1 MARINRAEVE
11 RVALL
16 ARLSLS
22 DEEADRLAREFDSF
36 LGYVDTLQEIDT
48 AGIVPTAHSISLPT
62 PTRSDRPAAAM
73 DAELAVA
80 NAPEA
85 AASAFLVP
93 KVIDTEAEG

>member
-73 DAELAVA
+73 DAELVVA

-93 KVIDTEAEG
+93 RVIDTEAEG

>member
-11 RVALL
+11 RVAAL

-22 DEEADRLAREFDSF
+22 DEEADRLVREFESF
-36 LGYVDTLQEIDT
+36 LGYIDTLQEIDT
-48 AGIVPTAHSISLPT
+48 AGVVPTAHPISLPT
-62 PTRSDRPAAAM
+62 PTRPDRPAAAM
-73 DAELAVA
+73 DVELVVA

-85 AASAFLVP
+85 AASGFLVP

>member
-1 MARINRAEVE
+1 MARIDRAEVE
-11 RVALL
+11 RVASL

-22 DEEADRLAREFDSF
+22 DQEAERLVREFESF
-36 LGYVDTLQEIDT
+36 LGYIDTLQEIDT
-48 AGIVPTAHSISLPT
+48 QGVAPTAHPISLPT
-62 PTRSDRPAAAM
+62 PTRPDEPEAPM
-73 DAELAVA
+73 DAARAVA

>member
-1 MARINRAEVE
+1 MTRINREELE

-22 DEEADRLAREFDSF
+22 DEEAGRLAREFDSF
-36 LGYVDTLQEIDT
+36 LDYIETIREIDT
-48 AGIVPTAHSISLPT
+48 VGIAPTANPISLPT
-62 PTRSDRPAAAM
+62 PTRPDRPAPAM

-85 AASAFLVP
+85 AASGFLVP
-93 KVIDTEAEG
+93 KVIETEAEG

>member
-22 DEEADRLAREFDSF
+22 DEEADRLAREFESF
-36 LGYVDTLQEIDT
+36 LGYIETIQEIDT
-48 AGIVPTAHSISLPT
+48 TGVVQTAHPISLPT
-62 PTRSDRPAAAM
+62 PTRPDRPAVAM
-73 DAELAVA
+73 EAELAVA

-85 AASAFLVP
+85 AATAFLVP

>member
-1 MARINRAEVE
+1 MARINREEVE

-22 DEEADRLAREFDSF
+22 DEEADRLVQEFDSF
-36 LGYVDTLQEIDT
+36 LGYIETLQEIDT
-48 AGIVPTAHSISLPT
+48 VGIAPTANPISLPT
-62 PTRSDRPAAAM
+62 PTRLDRPAAAM

-80 NAPEA
+80 NAPET
-85 AASAFLVP
+85 AASGFLVP

>member
-1 MARINRAEVE
+1 VARIHRTEVK
-11 RVALL
+11 RVASL

-22 DEEADRLAREFDSF
+22 DEETDRLAREFDSF
-36 LGYVDTLQEIDT
+36 LGYIDTLREIDT
-48 AGIVPTAHSISLPT
+48 DGVVPTAHPISLPT
-62 PTRSDRPAAAM
+62 PTRPDRPAAAM
-73 DAELAVA
+73 DPELAVA

>member
-11 RVALL
+11 RVASL

-22 DEEADRLAREFDSF
+22 DEEADRLAQEFDSF
-36 LGYVDTLQEIDT
+36 LGYIDTLQEIDT
-48 AGIVPTAHSISLPT
+48 RGVVPTAHPISLPT
-62 PTRSDRPAAAM
+62 PTRPDRPAAAM

-93 KVIDTEAEG
+93 KVIDAEAEG

>member
-11 RVALL
+11 RVASL

-22 DEEADRLAREFDSF
+22 DEEANRLVQEFDAF
-36 LGYVDTLQEIDT
+36 LGYIDTLQEIDT
-48 AGIVPTAHSISLPT
+48 RGIVPTAHPISLPT
-62 PTRSDRPAAAM
+62 PTRPDRPVAAM

-93 KVIDTEAEG
+93 KVIDAEAEG

>member
-11 RVALL
+11 RVASL

-22 DEEADRLAREFDSF
+22 DEEADRLVQEFDSF
-36 LGYVDTLQEIDT
+36 LDYIDTLQEIDT
-48 AGIVPTAHSISLPT
+48 RGVVPTAHPISLPT
-62 PTRSDRPAAAM
+62 PTRPDRPAAAM
-73 DAELAVA
+73 DAELVVA

-85 AASAFLVP
+85 AASGFLVP